1 MRTFKLFTILLILS
15 MISLSSYAQLFTVS
29 GQVGY
34 AGPRGNAFTDDVTG
48 DRLSSFGLGYEADVM
63 MCLDKLDNKLAVG
76 LMYSGAALIGS
87 EGESFFDFGV
97 YGLALY
103 GIKGQY
109 RLLNPDKSFS
119 PYGSLG
125 LGLSQ
130 MSTPDVTVGTDV
142 TKGGRAYS
150 LGLRPEIGL
159 DLGGFLISA
168 SYFVPMKYKIE
179 SPTGDFDGTAG
190 AFNISIGYRHYMDLT
205 GIF

>member
-1 MRTFKLFTILLILS
+1 
-15 MISLSSYAQLFTVS
+15 
-29 GQVGY
+29 
-34 AGPRGNAFTDDVTG
+34 
-48 DRLSSFGLGYEADVM
+48 
-63 MCLDKLDNKLAVG
+63 
-76 LMYSGAALIGS
+76 
-87 EGESFFDFGV
+87 
-97 YGLALY
+97 
-103 GIKGQY
+103 
-109 RLLNPDKSFS
+109 
-119 PYGSLG
+119 
-125 LGLSQ
+125 